1 MEVTC
6 VNEGKWNGKTCEC
19 LPGFGGDRCQDK
31 VPVCQNGGS
40 WDGIKCVCTNLYQG
54 LNCEEVVSSI
64 ELNPPETV
72 SAQVE
77 LTVTVTSENF
87 TKELQN
93 WSSPQFRKFNE
104 TFTKQMDIVY
114 SGIPEYQGVNITRLT
129 SGSVVV
135 EHDVILKAAF
145 TPGYKEAFKKVI
157 KEVEERVMTVTQVQI
172 MRNYTCKDLLCF
184 NTTATKVQ
192 NISVTQYD
200 PEEECREKAGKDFA
214 EYFFVE
220 YKNQTPNCIT
230 RCMPGF
236 NTSMNCNFGK
246 CILERSGPRCYCLA
260 TDTDWYS
267 GENCEFSTKKSL
279 VYGILG
285 TVGAV
290 MLVAL
295 ITLLVF
301 VFLSKREVKRQ
312 KSKVTQLYKW
322 HEENGGPA
330 PGTFQ
335 NIGFDIQQEDL
346 KQLDYIYNN
355 FQPSLDHIDSN
366 TKIKIQRPQVLMTS
380 I

>member
-1 MEVTC
+1 M
-6 VNEGKWNGKTCEC
+6 
-19 LPGFGGDRCQDK
+19 
-31 VPVCQNGGS
+31 
-40 WDGIKCVCTNLYQG
+40 CTNLYQG
-54 LNCEEVVSSI
+54 PKCEEVVSSI
-64 ELNPPETV
+64 EMNPAPETV

-87 TKELQN
+87 TEELQN
-93 WSSPQFRKFNE
+93 WSSPQFQKFNA

-145 TPGYKEAFKKVI
+145 TPGYKEAFEKVI
-157 KEVEERVMTVTQVQI
+157 KEVEEKIMTVTQDQI
-172 MRNYTCKDLLCF
+172 IRNYTCKDLLCF
-184 NTTATKVQ
+184 NTMATKVQ
-192 NISVTQYD
+192 NISITPYN

-220 YKNQTPNCIT
+220 YKDQTPNCIT

-236 NTSMNCNFGK
+236 NISMNCNFGK
-246 CILERSGPRCYCLA
+246 CKLERSGPRCYCLA

-267 GENCEFSTKKSL
+267 GETCEFSIKKSL
-279 VYGILG
+279 VYGLLG
-285 TVGAV
+285 AVGAV
-290 MLVAL
+290 VLVIL

-312 KSKVTQLYKW
+312 KSKVTQLYQW

-335 NIGFDIQQEDL
+335 NIDFDICEEQEDL
-346 KQLDYIYNN
+346 KQLGSIYSN

-366 TKIKIQRPQVLMTS
+366 TKIKIQRPQVMVTS
-380 I
+380 M